1 MNAPCDASGPFVR
14 DSVIM
19 PGSDFFVHVPATSSD
34 QDVENAAIECAARSV
49 AERAPYFAVKPAVDR
64 TITAI
69 LMIAALPL
77 MLLVALMILV
87 MDGRPI
93 FYRQS
98 RVGKNGQTFRM
109 WKFRTMCRNAESI
122 TGVVWSS
129 ESDPRV
135 TALGRWLR
143 RAHLDELPQ
152 FLNVLA
158 GDMHLIGPRPER
170 PKIVR
175 ELACQ
180 VPGYLERL
188 NAHPGITGLAQLRLG
203 YDQSVT
209 DVQRKLVLDLEYI
222 RTTSFQQDFR
232 ILLATIPYL
241 ARQLLR
247 TWKADTRTCK
257 NAANPYAFR
266 ASDNHISDCVHRP
279 QATKPASFEPH
290 LCYCPNILA
299 CFNAT
304 TPAVHSSPHFVTVH
318 GVERTTGDGG

>member
-1 MNAPCDASGPFVR
+1 M
-14 DSVIM
+14 
-19 PGSDFFVHVPATSSD
+19 DFFVHVPATSSN
-34 QDVENAAIECAARSV
+34 QDVENAAIDGAARSV
-49 AERAPYFAVKPAVDR
+49 AECAPYFAVKSAVDR

-77 MLLVALMILV
+77 MLVVALMILV

-109 WKFRTMCRNAESI
+109 WKFRTMCRNAESV

-158 GDMHLIGPRPER
+158 GDMNLIGPRPER
-170 PKIVR
+170 SKIVG
-175 ELACQ
+175 ELARQ

-203 YDQSVT
+203 YDQSVA
-209 DVQRKLVLDLEYI
+209 DVRRKLVLDLEYI
-222 RTTSFQQDFR
+222 RTTSFQQDLR
-232 ILLATIPYL
+232 ILLATIPYI
-241 ARQLLR
+241 ARKLLQKC
-247 TWKADTRTCK
+247 KADTRTLE
-257 NAANPYAFR
+257 NAVNPHAGR
-266 ASDNHISDCVHRP
+266 ASDNDISDYVHRP
-279 QATKPASFEPH
+279 HETKPVSFEPH
-290 LCYCPNILA
+290 LSYCPNILA
-299 CFNAT
+299 GFNASS
-304 TPAVHSSPHFVTVH
+304 PAVHSSPHFYFFTVH
-318 GVERTTGDGG
+318 CVERAAPDGG